1 MTSNFWEFLWLI
13 VSTFFLLAYLM
24 VLFQIIIDL
33 FRDHAMGGV
42 AKAIWVIALIFLPM
56 LTALVYLIVRGGGM
70 AERQNAQMRQ
80 AKSEADAYIR
90 NVAGQSPATQ
100 IAEAKALLD
109 AGTISAAEF
118 SALKAKALA

>member
-13 VSTFFLLAYLM
+13 ISTFFLLAYLM

-33 FRDHAMGGV
+33 FRDHAMGGI

-80 AKSEADAYIR
+80 ARSEADAYIR

-118 SALKAKALA
+118 SSLKAKALA